1 MKLTASKIA
10 NHSPLAKPDYILF
23 DELVPGFGLR
33 IRGTARTWIFQYPI
47 GTQAH
52 RITRRYKIG
61 NFAAMEPA
69 KARKI
74 AEDLHA
80 KAHLGEDPAA
90 QKRQNRSQASDTF
103 GKLVQAYLAFKEAE
117 LRGGSYD
124 QVKRHLEV
132 NAKSLHA
139 LPLSSID
146 RLIIGDRLNAVAKA
160 SGAVTANRTRAS
172 LSAMFAW
179 AMGEGRAAANPVTN
193 TNKRKENS
201 RERVL
206 ANDELRTVWLA
217 AEDDHHGTI
226 VKLLMMTGQRRGE
239 IAGLRWSEI
248 DLDRNLILLP
258 GERTKNG
265 KPHELP
271 ITDTVRNIIK
281 SQPKTD
287 GRDFIFGYGERAFS
301 GWSRAKETLD
311 EAIAK
316 SAGNVLPRWTLHD
329 VRRSVATGMADIG
342 IAPHIIEA
350 VLNHVSGHK
359 GGVAGIYNRAIYTAE
374 KAQALARWDEH
385 LSALVSGQTSSITPL
400 KRA

>member
-10 NHSPLAKPDYILF
+10 THKPLAKPDYILF
-23 DELVPGFGLR
+23 DDLVPGFGLR
-33 IRGTARTWIFQYPI
+33 FRGPARIWIFQYTI
-47 GTQAH
+47 GTPPD

-69 KARKI
+69 KARKV

-80 KAHLGEDPAA
+80 RVHLGEDPAA
-90 QKRQNRSQASDTF
+90 QKKQNRNEASDTF
-103 GKLVQAYLAFKEAE
+103 GKLVQAYLAFKETE

-124 QVKRHLEV
+124 QVKRHLEINV
-132 NAKSLHA
+132 KSLHA

-146 RLIIGDRLNAVAKA
+146 QRIIGDRLNAVAKA
-160 SGAVTANRTRAS
+160 NGAVTANRTRAS
-172 LSAMFAW
+172 LSAMFTW
-179 AMGEGRAAANPVTN
+179 AMGEGRAAANPVTS
-193 TNKRKENS
+193 TAKRKENS

-206 ANDELRTVWLA
+206 TDDELRAVWLA
-217 AEDDHHGTI
+217 AGDDHHGTI

-248 DLDRNLILLP
+248 DLDRNLIVLP

-271 ITDTVRNIIK
+271 ITDTVRNIIR
-281 SQPKTD
+281 SQPKTE
-287 GRDFIFGYGERAFS
+287 GRDFLFGYGEGAFS
-301 GWSRAKETLD
+301 GWSRAKEILD

-316 SAGNVLPRWTLHD
+316 SSNALPRFVLHD
-329 VRRSVATGMADIG
+329 FRRTSATKMADIG
-342 IAPHIIEA
+342 IAPHVIEA

-359 GGVAGIYNRAIYTAE
+359 GGIAGIYNRALYTAE

-385 LSALVSGQTSSITPL
+385 LSALVNDRTSNITPL